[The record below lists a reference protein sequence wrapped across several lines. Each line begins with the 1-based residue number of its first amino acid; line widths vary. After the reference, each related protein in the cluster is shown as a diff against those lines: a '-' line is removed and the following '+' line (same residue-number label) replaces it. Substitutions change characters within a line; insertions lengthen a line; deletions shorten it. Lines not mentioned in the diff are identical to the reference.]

1 VKKAARMTPAALNRP
16 AERLEGLNTYTTGK
30 MKRYYLL
37 FAVNGGAFAIAKL
50 FGESETNVAV
60 GGLSLQTLAVGCI
73 LFTAL
78 MWRDIYAFGELMR
91 LQFFGGKDVFE
102 EGGKLILACLCVLLM
117 LGWLLAAF
125 GPHE

>member
-1 VKKAARMTPAALNRP
+1 MRKATGMRIAALSRP
-16 AERLEGLNTYTTGK
+16 SERLEGLNIYVTGE

-50 FGESETNVAV
+50 LGEPQAGAAV
-60 GGLSLQTLAVGCI
+60 GGLSLTALASGCI
-73 LFTAL
+73 VFTAL

-91 LQFFGGKDVFE
+91 LQFFGGKDVFQ
-102 EGGKLILACLCVLLM
+102 EGGKLILACLCVLLI

-125 GPHE
+125 GPHA